1 HRIGICRKVDRI
13 IVMKDGQVA
22 EMGNHETLLGMRG
35 EYYRLYMAQRKW
47 YAPEGRSSNGYE
59 G

>member
-1 HRIGICRKVDRI
+1 
-13 IVMKDGQVA
+13 MKDGQVA

-47 YAPEGRSSNGYE
+47 YVPEGRSSNGYE